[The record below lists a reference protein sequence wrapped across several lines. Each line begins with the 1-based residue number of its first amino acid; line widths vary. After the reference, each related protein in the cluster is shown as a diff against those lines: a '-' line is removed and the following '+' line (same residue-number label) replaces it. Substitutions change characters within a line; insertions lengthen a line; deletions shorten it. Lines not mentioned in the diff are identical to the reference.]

1 MKILIILTLVV
12 NTILSNSINDSQKA
26 SAIKAEGH
34 HHEAPHGGIL
44 IELGDHF
51 GLMEV
56 LHDPIKGSVNAW
68 FLDGCADNYVRLVK
82 QKIKLV
88 IHGRFLKKSVS
99 GTIPFELSPKAN
111 PLTGE
116 NKYSTSQYQ
125 LVHEQLKD
133 VPRLKGMILNV
144 TYKGHD
150 FTNLTF
156 DTNPSY

>member
-12 NTILSNSINDSQKA
+12 NTILSSTTNDSQKA
-26 SAIKAEGH
+26 SVVEAEH

-56 LHDPIKGSVNAW
+56 LHDPVKGSLNAW
-68 FLDGCADNYVRLVK
+68 FLDGCGDNYVRLVK

-88 IHGRFLKKSVS
+88 VHGRFLKKSVS
-99 GTIPFELSPKAN
+99 GTISFELLPKAN

-116 NKYSTSQYQ
+116 TKSSTSQYH

-133 VPRLKGMILNV
+133 VSRLKGMILNV

-156 DTNPSY
+156 DTNPPY